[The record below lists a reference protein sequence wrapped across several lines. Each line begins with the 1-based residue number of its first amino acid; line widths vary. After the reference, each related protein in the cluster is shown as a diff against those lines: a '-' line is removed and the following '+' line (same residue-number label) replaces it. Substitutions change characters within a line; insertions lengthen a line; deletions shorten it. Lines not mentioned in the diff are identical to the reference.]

1 MFGDVIEQRVGIYNV
16 FEPLHDG
23 CILSLYSIDKG
34 FKCPVVV
41 LCHDLVVGSGGHK
54 LVSTLQVGLCCV
66 PVQHLF
72 KRHAQQCC
80 RLAFKGDTVELF
92 HFVGAFAGVDREAF
106 LGIAPGVDR
115 RQLDYSG
122 GIGMAGSDE
131 KCFSEE
137 NYNPSLRTNFKVCSS
152 FHRGLGSISYH
163 LYLGQPHTMARAP
176 RLGGG
181 RLEISSIENGAS
193 IRRPEYSLHRE
204 VFLCLSR

>member
-23 CILSLYSIDKG
+23 CFLSLYGIDKG
-34 FKCPVVV
+34 FI
-41 LCHDLVVGSGGHK
+41 
-54 LVSTLQVGLCCV
+54 
-66 PVQHLF
+66 F
-72 KRHAQQCC
+72 KGHAQQCC

-92 HFVGAFAGVDREAF
+92 HFVGAFAGVDRETF
-106 LGIAPGVDR
+106 LGIAPGVGR

-131 KCFSEE
+131 KCSLEE

-193 IRRPEYSLHRE
+193 IRRPEYSLRRE
-204 VFLCLSR
+204 VFSLFVEMRKLLMM